1 MERAPCCSLLGS
13 VGFWGGIIFY
23 DSLLID
29 VAPRDRLDSISGFG
43 YAIGYLGGGVL
54 LAINV
59 WMTSNP
65 AVFGLADAS
74 AAVRLRS

>member
-1 MERAPCCSLLGS
+1 MERAAVLFALGS
-13 VGFWGGIIFY
+13 MGFWGGIIFY

-29 VAPRDRLDSISGFG
+29 VAPRDRLDSVSGFG

-59 WMTSNP
+59 WMTLDP
-65 AVFGLADAS
+65 KFFGLADAPMP
-74 AAVRLRS
+74 